1 MVPVRSPLHSTI
13 VDYLKNDLLLR
24 EGHFSYRSG
33 RHSAAW
39 LDRDRLLADPAAA
52 SRMGYAL
59 AKAFFTSK
67 IDTVA
72 TPSIWGAGLAQWVG
86 YFLEPRAKVVYSTP
100 LPNGSRHVA
109 GNLHDLIDGKRM
121 LLIDNLILSGETIQ
135 QLDGEIAALGG
146 EVIGIGCLWAGDDEF
161 LHSRE
166 VFGLLNSHYP
176 AYPVEE
182 CPMCKGEDAKVE
194 AIPY

>member
-1 MVPVRSPLHSTI
+1 MSVPTPLHSTI
-13 VDYLKNDLLLR
+13 VSFLKSDNLLR

-59 AKAFFTSK
+59 AKSFFTSK

-72 TPSIWGAGLAQWVG
+72 APSIWGAGLAQWVA

-100 LPNGSRHVA
+100 MADGSRRIA
-109 GNLHDLIDGKRM
+109 DNLHELITGQRV
-121 LLIDNLILSGETIQ
+121 LLVDNLMLSGETIQ
-135 QLDGEIAALGG
+135 HLDSDITALGG
-146 EVIGIGCLWAGDDEF
+146 EVVGIGCLWAGGDA
-161 LHSRE
+161 RAGQARA
-166 VFGLLNSHYP
+166 VFGLLNSRYP
-176 AYPVEE
+176 AYPAEE
-182 CPMCKGEDAKVE
+182 CPMCEDGHAEIETV
-194 AIPY
+194 PY

>member
-1 MVPVRSPLHSTI
+1 MVSVRSPLHSTI
-13 VDYLKNDLLLR
+13 VSYLKDDHLLR

-59 AKAFFTSK
+59 AKSFFTSK

-72 TPSIWGAGLAQWVG
+72 APSIWGAGLAQWVA

-100 LPNGSRHVA
+100 LPDGSRRVA
-109 GNLHDLIDGKRM
+109 DNLHELIAGKRM
-121 LLIDNLILSGETIQ
+121 LLIDNLILSGETILH
-135 QLDGEIAALGG
+135 LDGDITALGG

-161 LHSRE
+161 LQSRE

-176 AYPVEE
+176 AYLGNE
-182 CPMCKGEDAKVE
+182 CPMCESGDAEIE
-194 AIPY
+194 AVPY

>member
-1 MVPVRSPLHSTI
+1 MLTTSRLDTPLVS
-13 VDYLKNDLLLR
+13 YLKNDRLLR

-33 RHSAAW
+33 RHSAAL

-72 TPSIWGAGLAQWVG
+72 APSIWGAGLAQWVG

-100 LPNGSRHVA
+100 LPDGTRCIA
-109 GNLHDLIDGKRM
+109 ENLHDLIDGRRT
-121 LLIDNLILSGETIQ
+121 LLIDNLLLSGDTIQ
-135 QLDGEIAALGG
+135 QFDSDITALGG
-146 EVIGIGCLWAGDDEF
+146 EVLGIGCLWSGSDEEING
-161 LHSRE
+161 HR
-166 VFGLLNSHYP
+166 VHGLLNSRYP
-176 AYPVEE
+176 AYPSED
-182 CPMCKGEDAKVE
+182 CPMCESGHAEIETV
-194 AIPY
+194 PY